1 MTDASNRAIGGCI
14 QQREGDS
21 WKLLGFSS
29 RNLSTAEQ
37 KFSAYDRELLSIFAS
52 IKYFRYLLERAKF
65 TILNDQKPI
74 TYAFSQKLEK
84 LSSRQINNLNFLA
97 EFARD
102 IKYISGKDNVVTY
115 AFSGIESISTYPLA
129 YEDFVRMSH
138 QDEEELDLLLKQPR
152 SLNFQKLQVPNTN
165 VMLYCDI
172 ATQVIRPYITKT
184 HRYQVYL
191 QVQLT

>member
-37 KFSAYDRELLSIFAS
+37 KFRAYDRELLSIFAS
-52 IKYFRYLLERAKF
+52 IKYFRYLLEGAKF
-65 TILNDQKPI
+65 TILNGHKKI
-74 TYAFSQKLEK
+74 TYAFSQKIEK

-97 EFARD
+97 EFSRD

-129 YEDFVRMSH
+129 YEDFAHMSH
-138 QDEEELDLLLKQPR
+138 QDDEELDLLLKQPR

-165 VMLYCDI
+165 MVLYCDI
-172 ATQVIRPYITKT
+172 ASA
-184 HRYQVYL
+184 
-191 QVQLT
+191 